1 MQKIRLPVNDD
12 DRVTHNLD
20 ESLMDGSVSM
30 AGNNRTIL
38 DSTIAIEH
46 KTKQNTEYH
55 IQAIITKRL
64 IFKSRPKPIIAN
76 VAKQV

>member
-1 MQKIRLPVNDD
+1 MQKIRLPANED
-12 DRVTHNLD
+12 DRVADNLD
-20 ESLMDGSVSM
+20 DSISM
-30 AGNNRTIL
+30 SGNNRTVL

-76 VAKQV
+76 VAKNV